1 MFLTKPYRCS
11 IIKCIIVCYTTSINA
26 SQYADIDPDFH
37 HQDVLICEKDE
48 NKELNNCNNNSK
60 KENEHNSSLPHFK
73 TIVTSTTSGRLGN
86 HLISYMHLMRLEF
99 NFNVRILTEKVV
111 KKSLDVFFKNFNNI
125 QTVDDDACGYYE
137 FIEQLDKAKDD
148 LIINLFRGKSGI
160 NVTMERGTDGIRIS
174 PIEVAM
180 KYGPEI
186 DAEMDS
192 YKTQF
197 LQNIKAASIVIPS
210 DCNYK
215 VIHKGNHYQMKH
227 LVEKLGT
234 LWLYDY

>member
-37 HQDVLICEKDE
+37 HQDVLTCEKNED
-48 NKELNNCNNNSK
+48 KDLNNCNNKST
-60 KENEHNSSLPHFK
+60 KENEHNVSVPHFK

-99 NFNVRILTEKVV
+99 NYNVRILTEKVV

-148 LIINLFRGKSGI
+148 FIINLFREKSGI
-160 NVTMERGTDGIRIS
+160 NVTMERGPDGKRIS
-174 PIEVAM
+174 QIEVAI
-180 KYGPEI
+180 KYGAEI
-186 DAEMDS
+186 DAGMDY
-192 YKTQF
+192 YKRQF
-197 LQNIKAASIVIPS
+197 LQNIKAASLVIPS
-210 DCNYK
+210 DCNHK
-215 VIHKGNHYQMKH
+215 VNIKAIISK
-227 LVEKLGT
+227 
-234 LWLYDY
+234 

>member
-11 IIKCIIVCYTTSINA
+11 IIKCIIVCHTTLINA
-26 SQYADIDPDFH
+26 SQSADIDPYFH
-37 HQDVLICEKDE
+37 HQDVLTCDKNEDKD
-48 NKELNNCNNNSK
+48 LNNCNNKSTK
-60 KENEHNSSLPHFK
+60 KNEHTFSVPHFK

-111 KKSLDVFFKNFNNI
+111 KKSLDVFFKNFNSI

-148 LIINLFRGKSGI
+148 LIINLFREKSGI
-160 NVTMERGTDGIRIS
+160 NVTMERGPDGIRIS

-180 KYGPEI
+180 KYGAEI
-186 DAEMDS
+186 NAGMYS

-197 LQNIKAASIVIPS
+197 LQNIKTANIVIPS

-215 VIHKGNHYQMKH
+215 VMHKGNYYQMKQ
-227 LVEKLGT
+227 
-234 LWLYDY
+234 